1 MFCLVEKFYGYSK
14 FIFFVYVFRVMYCVW
29 LILDV
34 LLIFERRRGWLN
46 CMFVLIKMMLL
57 FCLLIIRLVYFFFVW
72 DIEFD
77 KFKNNVLV
85 LGDLVKYFNLLIIFI
100 ISFEI
105 GFNGLLV
112 LELKV

>member
-1 MFCLVEKFYGYSK
+1 MIKLYVCFDKNDVVVL
-14 FIFFVYVFRVMYCVW
+14 FVDHQVG
-29 LILDV
+29 L
-34 LLIFERRRGWLN
+34 
-46 CMFVLIKMMLL
+46 
-57 FCLLIIRLVYFFFVW
+57 FFFVW